1 MLNQQN
7 PPPKWPFPMYNNER
21 TTESQELLDKKSH
34 GKTKDDLSDMQE
46 ALF

>member
-1 MLNQQN
+1 
-7 PPPKWPFPMYNNER
+7 MYNNER